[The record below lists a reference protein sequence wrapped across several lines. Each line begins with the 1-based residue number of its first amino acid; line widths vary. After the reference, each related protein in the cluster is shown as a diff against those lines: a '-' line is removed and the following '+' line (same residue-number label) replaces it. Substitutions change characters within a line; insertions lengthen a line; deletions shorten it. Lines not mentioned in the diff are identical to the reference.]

1 MSDAN
6 EVLILTKY
14 GRSGPSSRYRILQ
27 YIPYLE
33 SRGLRCTVQSLHADD
48 YLEDVYAGR
57 RKSNAYYAGRL
68 LARAAAVARAT
79 HYSVVFVQKELAPY
93 CPPFLEALLSMMRSK
108 VVYDIDDA
116 IFLPYLS
123 SKSRLLGSALRNKIP
138 SALRRSTVVVA
149 GNSFL
154 KDYAARFNPRTVLV
168 PTVVDPAKYAE
179 PARARSARETPVIGW
194 IGSPDTVRFL
204 EERAEALRSVA
215 RGCRF
220 ELRVIGVSSFAIPGI
235 GVTCVPW
242 SEETEARELA
252 RFDVGIMP
260 LPSNDWA
267 RGKCGLKLLQYMAA
281 GLPVV
286 SSPEGAADRIVS
298 HGMSGYIARGDEEW
312 RLHLSALLDN
322 PDLRGLMGR
331 EGRRRVE
338 EHFSLGLWAPRMAEI
353 LEKCI
358 RGEHVGDESW

>member
-1 MSDAN
+1 MRDAH

-48 YLEDVYAGR
+48 YLETMYAGR
-57 RKSNAYYAGRL
+57 RKSGLYFAGRF
-68 LARAAAVARAT
+68 LARAAAVARAR
-79 HYSVVFVQKELAPY
+79 HYSAVFVQKELAPY

-116 IFLPYLS
+116 IFLPYLE
-123 SKSRLLGSALRNKIP
+123 SKSRLVRSALGNKIP
-138 SALRRSTVVVA
+138 AALRRSTVVIA

-154 KDYAARFNPRTVLV
+154 KDYAARFNRQTVLV
-168 PTVVDPAKYAE
+168 PTVIDPANYA
-179 PARARSARETPVIGW
+179 AAAGARSAGEIPVVGW
-194 IGSPDTVRFL
+194 IGSPETVRFL
-204 EERAEALRSVA
+204 EERASALRSVA
-215 RGCRF
+215 RVCRF
-220 ELRVIGVSSFAIPGI
+220 GLRVIGVSALAIPGLD
-235 GVTCVPW
+235 VTCVPW

-252 RFDVGIMP
+252 RCDVGIMP

-286 SSPEGAADRIVS
+286 SSPDGAAGLIVK

-312 RLHLSALLDN
+312 RLHLTALLDN
-322 PDLRGLMGR
+322 PELRGLMGR
-331 EGRRRVE
+331 EGRTRVE
-338 EHFSLGLWAPRMAEI
+338 EYFSLGVWAPRMAEI

-358 RGEHVGDESW
+358 RGERVED